1 MVKKMDNSLNQ
12 ITYEQLKKDILTF
25 SLRPGDTVSAAK
37 VAERYSV
44 SRTPA
49 REALV
54 KLEAE
59 GLVDIIPQ
67 SKSVISRIDL
77 SKARQEWFIRTSLEL
92 AMVEQL
98 FENINKESIAK
109 MRKFN
114 ELMHEAGAQARN
126 HENCYQYM
134 MADNAFHAVTY
145 QVAGEYLAAN
155 VIANTMANYSRL
167 RFLTDLDDYYQNRTV
182 TGHSKLIELLENGD
196 REGYKEFLKVH
207 LGYILNDI
215 EELVKAYPDYF
226 TKS

>member
-1 MVKKMDNSLNQ
+1 MDNSLNQ
-12 ITYEQLKKDILTF
+12 ITYDQLKKDILTF

-54 KLEAE
+54 KLESE

-77 SKARQEWFIRTSLEL
+77 NKARQEWFIRTSLEL
-92 AMVEQL
+92 SMVDQL
-98 FENINKESIAK
+98 FEHINKESISK
-109 MRKFN
+109 MRKYN
-114 ELMHEAGAQARN
+114 ALMHEAGEKARD

-134 MADNAFHAVTY
+134 MADNNFHAVTY

-155 VIANTMANYSRL
+155 VIANTMAHYSRL
-167 RFLTDLDDYYQNRTV
+167 RFLTDLDDFYQNRTV
-182 TGHSKLIELLENGD
+182 TGHSKLIELLEAGD
-196 REGYKEFLKVH
+196 KEGYRSALKVH
-207 LGYILNDI
+207 LGYILTDI

-226 TKS
+226 ISE